1 MRNFCTA
8 QGVITSFANNRLD
21 FRSDDRGLIVSSP
34 GGHIISMQG
43 RNKYRKP
50 HFLSVMISVPDP

>member
-34 GGHIISMQG
+34 GGHYILACKEGIS
-43 RNKYRKP
+43 NTTL
-50 HFLSVMISVPDP
+50 LSVIISVPDP